1 MSAFGADDLWAV
13 VWKEAKSLFKFQE
26 NRSRYLM
33 LILTP
38 VLLGLV
44 FPWTWGPD
52 WVTDIPTM
60 LLAFFT
66 PVLIIGVTITDS
78 FAGERERHTL
88 ETLLAS
94 RLPDRAIL
102 LGKYWFSV
110 VVGWS
115 ITLVFLVLSLVM
127 ANIAHGHGQ
136 ILLYTPT
143 VALADLALS
152 FLGATLT
159 AGAGILIS
167 LRAATAQQAAQT
179 LMALLL
185 FPVIILQVAAVM
197 LRSQL
202 NALLPRLDG
211 QTILVVILVVLAV
224 LDVVAFWLALKRFQ
238 RARLVF

>member
-1 MSAFGADDLWAV
+1 MSVFTMDDLKAV
-13 VWKEAKSLFKFQE
+13 VWKETKSLFKFQE
-26 NRSRYLM
+26 NRSRYLF

-60 LLAFFT
+60 ILAFFT

-94 RLPDRAIL
+94 RLPDRAIFF
-102 LGKYWFSV
+102 GKYGFSV
-110 VVGWS
+110 AVGWGIS
-115 ITLVFLVLSLVM
+115 LVFLFLSLVM

-152 FLGATLT
+152 FLAATLT
-159 AGAGILIS
+159 AGLGILVS
-167 LRAATAQQAAQT
+167 LRSATAQQAAQT
-179 LMALLL
+179 LMFILLL
-185 FPVIILQVAAVM
+185 PVILLQVAAVI
-197 LRSQL
+197 LKDQL
-202 NALLPRLDG
+202 NTILPRLDG
-211 QTILVVILVVLAV
+211 QTILVAILIVLAI
-224 LDVVAFWLALKRFQ
+224 LDVLAFWMAASRFQ

>member
-1 MSAFGADDLWAV
+1 MSAIRADDLRAV

-52 WVTDIPTM
+52 WVTDFPTM

-66 PVLIIGVTITDS
+66 PVLIIGVMITDS

-102 LGKYWFSV
+102 LGKYTFSV

-115 ITLVFLVLSLVM
+115 ITLAFLVLSLVM
-127 ANIAHGHGQ
+127 VNIAHGHGQ

-197 LRSQL
+197 LKDQL
-202 NALLPRLDG
+202 STLLPRLDE
-211 QTILVVILVVLAV
+211 QAILVVILIVLAV
-224 LDVVAFWLALKRFQ
+224 LDVAAFWLALKRFQ
-238 RARLVF
+238 RSRLVF